1 MSGGPLRINPDLRL
15 ERFAEI
21 YRREGVVQI
30 PAFFDEGSAE
40 LLAQAMART
49 PWALALPTED
59 GKQASFPLSGLDAA
73 AAAELKAKVR
83 SAIGRG
89 RDGFSYVYL
98 SYPMIEAYKEGRDP
112 ELELHR
118 FTEFVNDEV
127 FLDFARALIGEP
139 RVERVDAHASNYRPG
154 DFLTLH
160 DDRGVSRDRFAAYT
174 FGLTR
179 AWRPDW
185 GGQLQFH
192 DAAGD
197 VVRGWLPRF
206 NVLSVFRVPQWHSVA
221 PVAPYA
227 GAPRLT
233 ITGWMRARAPIGA

>member
-1 MSGGPLRINPDLRL
+1 MSRVQLRMNPDVRV
-15 ERFAEI
+15 ERFAET

-30 PAFFDEGSAE
+30 PAFFDAPSAE
-40 LLAQAMART
+40 LLAQAMQRT
-49 PWALALPTED
+49 PWQLALPMENGEQETV
-59 GKQASFPLSGLDAA
+59 STLGLDAT
-73 AAAELKAKVR
+73 AAAELKAKVH

-89 RDGFSYVYL
+89 RSGFSYVYL
-98 SYPMIEAYKEGRDP
+98 SYPMIDAYKEGRDP
-112 ELELHR
+112 ELGLHS
-118 FTEFVNDEV
+118 FTEFVNGQD
-127 FLDFARALIGEP
+127 FLDFARALTGEA

-192 DAAGD
+192 DPAGD
-197 VVRGWLPRF
+197 VVRGLLPRF

-227 GAPRLT
+227 GAARLT
-233 ITGWMRARAPIGA
+233 ITGWMRARTPIGA

>member
-1 MSGGPLRINPDLRL
+1 MNPDLPVA
-15 ERFAEI
+15 RFAES

-30 PAFFDEGSAE
+30 PDFFDAPSAE
-40 LLAQAMART
+40 LLEEAMRRT
-49 PWALALPTED
+49 PWELALPTET
-59 GKQASFPLSGLDAA
+59 GEQETFRTSGLDPAA
-73 AAAELKAKVR
+73 TAEFKAKVR
-83 SAIGRG
+83 AAVDRG
-89 RDGFSYVYL
+89 RSGFSYVYL
-98 SYPMIEAYKEGRDP
+98 SYPMIEAYKAGRDP
-112 ELELHR
+112 ELGLHR
-118 FTEFVNDEV
+118 FTEFVNGEA

-179 AWRPDW
+179 GWRPDW

-192 DAAGD
+192 DEAGD
-197 VVRGWLPRF
+197 VVRGLLPRF
-206 NVLSVFRVPQWHSVA
+206 NVLCVFRVPQWLSVA

-227 GAPRLT
+227 GEPRLS
-233 ITGWMRARAPIGA
+233 ITGWMRARTPIGV

>member
-1 MSGGPLRINPDLRL
+1 MSGDELRLNPDLRV

-21 YRREGVVQI
+21 YRRDGLVQI
-30 PAFFDEGSAE
+30 PDVFDAPSAE
-40 LLAQAMART
+40 RLAQAIQRT
-49 PWALALPTED
+49 PWRLALPTED
-59 GKQASFPLSGLDAA
+59 GRQETVSLSGLDAA

-83 SAIGRG
+83 SAIERG
-89 RDGFSYVYL
+89 RSGFSYAYL
-98 SYPMIEAYKEGRDP
+98 SYPMIDAYKDGRDP
-112 ELELHR
+112 ELGLHR
-118 FTEFVNDEV
+118 FTEFVNGEA
-127 FLDFARALIGEP
+127 FLEFARALIGEP

-179 AWRPDW
+179 GWRPDW

-192 DAAGD
+192 DEAGD
-197 VVRGWLPRF
+197 VVRGLLPRF